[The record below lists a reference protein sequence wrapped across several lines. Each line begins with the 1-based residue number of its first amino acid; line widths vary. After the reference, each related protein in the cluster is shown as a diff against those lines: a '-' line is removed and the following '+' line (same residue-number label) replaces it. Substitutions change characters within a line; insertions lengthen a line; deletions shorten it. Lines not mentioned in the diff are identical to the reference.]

1 MPFHAK
7 HKKEESSS
15 ESGEDSSE
23 NESDHIEESDSE
35 EELIQALQDAMKN
48 TIIFSI
54 QGIEEDED
62 DDWEP
67 EESGEENGED
77 TDNESEEESEE
88 EMSMEIKEI
97 KEKKKP
103 STSSKRRSRVR
114 AEKEHDDE
122 PDKASEKDVESRVE
136 PRRQQARKSKT
147 KAFKKMKESQKETKK
162 KSSKASKNENE
173 KDTSHDSTKQS
184 GKNKGKNKPKEKA
197 DKTKDD
203 KNDKD
208 TKDDFDFE
216 KAMTEFKSIFDTK
229 EGVPSIMKEH
239 AEKLE
244 TEYKK
249 RQEKREKR
257 EKRKKLIG
265 NSKEFRELLRKK
277 RTESDI
283 SFFRKLPLETQSK
296 YIEEF
301 RKLKDASSIKK
312 PYTIKLLESP
322 IPVEFKSVAFKK
334 VAMLETMEPGFG
346 EYFKVKQ
353 WVDTFMQIPFGV
365 NHTLSVSLEQDG
377 VDKCHE
383 FMSNAKETLD
393 KSVYGL
399 NDAKMQIMQLLGQFM
414 TNPSS
419 VGTAIAIKG
428 PMGTGKTTLVK
439 EGISKVLNRPFVFIP
454 LGGATDS
461 SYLEGHSYT
470 YEGSTWGR
478 IVDSLVQCKS
488 MNPVFYFDE
497 LDKVSDTPRGEEI
510 IGILTHLT
518 DTTQNGQYHDKYFAD
533 LDFDLSKALFIFSY
547 NHEEKVNSILRD
559 RMYRIETK
567 GYEKKD
573 KIIIARKYLI
583 PKIVQNVKFNEEDI
597 TIPDSTLDELIEHH
611 TDNEKGVRNLKR
623 CLETIYTKLN
633 LYRLMPSGSNLFEE
647 DLTIHV
653 SFPFTVTTEGVKH
666 LLKKGE
672 EKQSFMSM
680 YM

>member
-7 HKKEESSS
+7 HIEDDKIESSD
-15 ESGEDSSE
+15 ESGEE
-23 NESDHIEESDSE
+23 NDHDSDHSEDEMDSE
-35 EELIQALQDAMKN
+35 DELIQALQDAMKH
-48 TIIFSI
+48 TIVFSI
-54 QGIEEDED
+54 QGIDEDED
-62 DDWEP
+62 EDWEP
-67 EESGEENGED
+67 EESEDDDDDEEKDNDEED
-77 TDNESEEESEE
+77 DEEEAKPKSKKTEKTPPKKMKRAKKVKKTSKQEE
-88 EMSMEIKEI
+88 EEE
-97 KEKKKP
+97 EDEE
-103 STSSKRRSRVR
+103 
-114 AEKEHDDE
+114 EKEQI
-122 PDKASEKDVESRVE
+122 PIRK
-136 PRRQQARKSKT
+136 QRKSKT
-147 KAFKKMKESQKETKK
+147 KAYKKMKEATEMKDAKESKKAK
-162 KSSKASKNENE
+162 KSKESKDATDAKKSDE
-173 KDTSHDSTKQS
+173 KEDKST
-184 GKNKGKNKPKEKA
+184 
-197 DKTKDD
+197 
-203 KNDKD
+203 
-208 TKDDFDFE
+208 FDFE
-216 KAMTEFKSIFDTK
+216 KAMTEFKSLFEEK
-229 EGVPSIMKEH
+229 EGTPSIMKEH
-239 AEKLE
+239 AQKLE
-244 TEYKK
+244 EEYKK
-249 RQEKREKR
+249 RQAKREKQ
-257 EKRKKLIG
+257 EKRKKLID

-277 RTESDI
+277 RGESDL
-283 SFFRKLPLETQSK
+283 SFFRKLPLDTQSK

-301 RKLKDASSIKK
+301 RKLKDASSVKK

-353 WVDTFMQIPFGV
+353 WVDTFMQIPFGI

-377 VDKCHE
+377 VEKCHD
-383 FMSNAKETLD
+383 FMSNAKDTLD

-478 IVDSLVQCKS
+478 IVDALVQCKC

-518 DTTQNGQYHDKYFAD
+518 DTTQNSQYHDKYFAD

-547 NHEEKVNSILRD
+547 NYEDKVNSILRD

-573 KIIIARKYLI
+573 KIIISRKYLI

-597 TIPDSTLDELIEHH
+597 TIPDATLDELIDHH

-633 LYRLMPSGSNLFEE
+633 LYRLMPNGSNLFEE
-647 DLTIHV
+647 DLSIQV
-653 SFPFTVTTEGVKH
+653 EFPFTVTVDVLNK

-672 EKQSFMSM
+672 ERQSFMSM

>member
-7 HKKEESSS
+7 HKKEDSSS

-23 NESDHIEESDSE
+23 NESDHIEETDSE

-67 EESGEENGED
+67 EESGEENEED
-77 TDNESEEESEE
+77 TDNDESDEESEE
-88 EMSMEIKEI
+88 EMTMEIKEI
-97 KEKKKP
+97 KKKKKP

-114 AEKEHDDE
+114 AEKEKDDE
-122 PDKASEKDVESRVE
+122 PDKASETDVEPHVQTT
-136 PRRQQARKSKT
+136 RRQQERKSKT
-147 KAFKKMKESQKETKK
+147 KAFKKIKESQKETKK
-162 KSSKASKNENE
+162 KTGKDE
-173 KDTSHDSTKQS
+173 KDEKSEKDSPSDSTKQS
-184 GKNKGKNKPKEKA
+184 GKNTGKNKKHKQKA

-203 KNDKD
+203 
-208 TKDDFDFE
+208 KDDFDFE

-377 VDKCHE
+377 VEKCHE

-518 DTTQNGQYHDKYFAD
+518 DTTQNSQYHDKYFAD

>member
-23 NESDHIEESDSE
+23 NDSDHIEESDSE

-67 EESGEENGED
+67 EESGEENEED
-77 TDNESEEESEE
+77 TDNESDEESEE

-97 KEKKKP
+97 KKKKKP

-122 PDKASEKDVESRVE
+122 PDKASEKDVE

-184 GKNKGKNKPKEKA
+184 GKNTGKNKPKEKA

-203 KNDKD
+203 KNDKPQ
-208 TKDDFDFE
+208 DDFDFE

-377 VDKCHE
+377 VEKCHE